1 MAVVNL
7 HPFLRPHLDVL
18 FVALNPPEQSN
29 SNGHYFS
36 GTGSRFFQLL
46 HQSGLITKAVP
57 KENADEI
64 VFGSTVVNHAGKEF
78 GVVDLITGVVR
89 TDSRKVRP
97 TKQHVDALLKHIRD
111 LDPRFVCII
120 HSKVRDALV
129 KHADLV
135 GSLTYG
141 ICGVVL
147 PASAALVVMNY
158 FPNGNAIPDEP
169 KLRIFRELR
178 DAL

>member
-1 MAVVNL
+1 MATANL
-7 HPFLRPHLDVL
+7 RPFLRPHLDVL

-29 SNGHYFS
+29 ANGHYFS

-46 HQSGLITKAVP
+46 HGSGLITKAIP
-57 KENADEI
+57 KANADEI
-64 VFGSTVVNHAGKEF
+64 VFGSTAVNHSGKEF
-78 GVVDLITGVVR
+78 GVVDLVTNVVQ

-97 TKQHVDALLKHIRD
+97 TQQHVGALLEHIRE
-111 LDPRFVCII
+111 LDPRYVCII

-129 KHADLV
+129 KHGRLA
-135 GSLTYG
+135 GRLTYG
-141 ICGVVL
+141 ICGALL
-147 PASAALVVMNY
+147 PATAASFVMNY
-158 FPNGNAIPDEP
+158 FPNGNAIPDEA